1 VLSPD
6 AVAAIV
12 PLKRDEFDY
21 GIFDEASQ
29 MRIEKGLPLIY
40 RCRYATVSGDDK
52 QLRPTSFFA
61 RANTLDETFDGHL
74 DNVDSLLD
82 KAKASN

>member
-1 VLSPD
+1 LEQN
-6 AVAAIV
+6 
-12 PLKRDEFDY
+12 EFDY

-29 MRIEKGLPLIY
+29 MRIERGLPLVY
-40 RCRYATVSGDDK
+40 RCRFAIVSGDDK

-61 RANTLDETFDGHL
+61 KSVDLDETYEGHL

-82 KAKASN
+82 KAKSSN